1 MKQNFIFKSF
11 ISFVLAFLL
20 VVPASIQAAQPK
32 DDNTSPYFESA
43 AVRDS
48 FMNCK
53 KPIWTNNWDDLPAD
67 KQQDHFVE
75 FNNDPKYGNMT
86 FHELRNRRALTGESC
101 TINKLIGVVGVGSW
115 TKNLGALTDE
125 DLDNYAE
132 IKSVVKAG
140 VTVNPIVSVR
150 DMDNYYSKGTVA
162 GYAVV
167 AGSGSSLLTLNV
179 IKSYSIG
186 FYRDGVLQ
194 GVKAVREGQDG
205 SGVTLKLLQ
214 IPGTDNVS
222 IMLTAQS
229 DWLFDEI
236 TLDCSGG
243 VQADVANLM
252 EIRYAFVG
260 EPTEF
265 TITNGGIKNFNN
277 YNEDKTDIALSKM
290 QGWNPAILI
299 PLPFIPSEVEK
310 MTNDDLDDYATITPI
325 LDVAYQGGA
334 KFMMKN
340 NKNPNAE
347 AFEAGMETGFKYKA
361 LDAVNLTVGPWIELI
376 LFDHNGNQVQKETIS
391 AQILNLSLG
400 KLADGTVSVKSK
412 VPFSGCEIR
421 FLTVVG
427 LKVIGGMGIHYGF
440 VKLPPDA
447 SHRCQINP
455 TISSNICGSQTSFT
469 LRSNP
474 EVSVTWSLVNA
485 WDLKNNDIL
494 ATTPVKVTSAG
505 QVTNLGPGKYTF
517 RATAQD
523 GCYDETTITVG
534 GFNDGNTTCGKPLV
548 NKLGEDIYEVSPK
561 IHDTSGSLLSIS
573 ELKDRDNIIKGEYD
587 QYAEYIGGLSL
598 ADNLCIIGIHRKDG
612 QLIYDATD
620 RHEGESEADA
630 VKRAQPKRIGFVV
643 EADATVINLHA
654 LQFLQIRCYNQ
665 GKEVYRHLIDENNA
679 ISADVAG
686 SDKLQKIRYSIE
698 VPAYDSKGNQIQMD
712 EFQLWNSGVLNL
724 GGSKLRIYY
733 AFIEEAADDCS
744 SPLACGSLVMSYNHS
759 HTTINADET
768 KFGGVVSVATVDDN
782 LGYLVDDDL
791 NTYMAVANTVSV
803 GVGQTFAVKMGRTL
817 DYHHQLGIVID
828 NKTFLAAVKVGNW
841 LTVETYKNGNPSGDK
856 FTDWKVISANVA
868 GYGDKNILFLQ
879 PKNAYDE
886 VRFTVANIV
895 GALDVQK
902 FYGLVTRGDID
913 NDGIPDC
920 KDDNSCV
927 NGIKDIVINNVC
939 AGDKIIVTATGL
951 TGVDYYLYFGDKNAG
966 ENGIVSLHSTSDT
979 KNNIQYTYTTK
990 KPGEYQ
996 LSFFDGSGKP
1006 LSSVVYQVHPLQ
1018 TRWLPGASTNEWNKW
1033 DNWSDGSPYCCTNAI
1048 ISSDAENFPMLG
1060 TTEKPDDYC
1069 CKDIFF
1075 ESRSAVDNVPSLNY
1089 RKAWV
1094 ELEQKPNRYYL
1105 LSAPLKQMYTGDMF
1119 MPADTTKAKYF
1130 EELNEE
1136 NWQEQ
1141 RFNPSIYQRLWAAAH
1156 PGKILNSKGNPVLMD
1171 ETLAVSEATWSRNF
1185 NAVAKEYGM
1194 GEGFSMWIDN
1204 GNLPATNKFSIRL
1217 PKAHKKYSYFVD
1229 YDQEKV
1235 ASETVTKDENQ
1246 INRFI
1251 YESKTA
1257 NEGDL
1262 TMEYKYLS
1270 EGKNVTEN
1278 RTVYV
1283 GQSEYQITLKSDVPT
1298 QTFVLGNPFMSRL
1311 NIKKFLEVNENVS
1324 SVKVEVEN
1332 ESGDM
1337 EEQTVS
1343 KAGDAI
1349 ASTGSVTTIAPMQ
1362 AFYVTTKD
1370 EASKQITLLL
1380 TTEMIGGSKKATE
1393 ESKPAEAKGLRVCV
1407 ESLKT
1412 GSKSAAML
1420 VMENSVTAHDGSVGS
1435 SSSSSKGFGLVP
1447 TLLDS
1452 EVKSPLKVFGI
1463 QQSQAYDILPMT
1475 GATPLGIYLSQKDS
1489 ISIEVKPV
1497 LGVDMSGYVL
1507 HDMLSGADYSLG
1519 SPVIISDAETS
1530 LGRFV
1535 IRSRYGSTDVTS
1547 VDADQRISI
1556 VQEGSSV
1563 LVQSAS
1569 GQLKSVKVIDLNG
1582 RIISRVQGNGSRCL
1596 KASIV
1601 SGIQIIHI
1609 ELTDGS
1615 SKDYKMIFHKSLY
1628 HT

>member
-1 MKQNFIFKSF
+1 MKQHFIFKTF
-11 ISFVLAFLL
+11 ISFLLAFLL
-20 VVPASIQAAQPK
+20 AVPASIQAAQPK

-48 FMNCK
+48 FKNCK

-67 KQQDHFVE
+67 NQQDHFVE
-75 FNNDPKYGNMT
+75 FNNDLKYGNMT
-86 FHELRNRRALTGESC
+86 FRELRNRRALTGESC

-115 TKNLGALTDE
+115 TKNLGALTD
-125 DLDNYAE
+125 DSLDNYAE
-132 IKSVVKAG
+132 IKSIVKVG

-167 AGSGSSLLTLNV
+167 AGSGSSLLTLDV
-179 IKSYSIG
+179 IKTYSIG

-252 EIRYAFVG
+252 KIRYAFVG

-277 YNEDKTDIALSKM
+277 YSQGKTDIVLSKM
-290 QGWNPAILI
+290 QGWNPAIVF
-299 PLPFIPSEVEK
+299 PLPFLPSEVNK

-325 LDVAYQGGA
+325 LNVAYQGGA

-340 NKNPNAE
+340 NKDPDAE

-361 LDAVNLTVGPWIELI
+361 LDVLNLKVGPWIELI
-376 LFDHNGNQVQKETIS
+376 LFDHNGKQVQKETIS

-400 KLADGTVSVKSK
+400 KLADGTVSVKAK

-421 FLTVVG
+421 FLTVASLNV
-427 LKVIGGMGIHYGF
+427 VGGMGIHYGF
-440 VKLPPDA
+440 VKLPPDV
-447 SHRCQINP
+447 SHRCPINP
-455 TISSNICGSQTSFT
+455 TISSNVCQSQTSFT

-474 EVSVTWSLVNA
+474 KVSVTWELTGA
-485 WDLKNNDIL
+485 WDLNGNNIL
-494 ATTPVKVTSAG
+494 TTTPVNVTADG
-505 QVTNLGPGKYTF
+505 HVTGMLPGKYTF
-517 RATAQD
+517 RATAKD
-523 GCYDETTITVG
+523 GCSDSTTITVG
-534 GFNDGNTTCGKPLV
+534 GFGMGETLCGKPLANDSGKTV
-548 NKLGEDIYEVSPK
+548 YALSTDKHAS
-561 IHDTSGSLLSIS
+561 SGSLISIS
-573 ELKDRDNIIKGEYD
+573 DLKNHQNILNKD
-587 QYAEYIGGLSL
+587 DTSYAEYISGI
-598 ADNLCIIGIHRKDG
+598 NLGNNLGIIGIKRIEKDS
-612 QLIYDATD
+612 LIYDAAD
-620 RHEGESEADA
+620 RYPNEKPEDA

-643 EADATVINLHA
+643 EATGTVLNLHA
-654 LQFLQIRCYNQ
+654 LEFLQIRCYHN
-665 GKEVYRHLIDENNA
+665 GEEIYRHLIDENNA
-679 ISADVAG
+679 ISADLIG
-686 SDKLQKIRYSIE
+686 SEKVQKVRYSIE
-698 VPAYDSKGNQIQMD
+698 VPSIDKNGKPTQMD
-712 EFQLWNSGVLNL
+712 EFQLWYSGAVNL
-724 GGSKLRIYY
+724 GVSKLRIYY
-733 AFIEEAADDCS
+733 AFIEEASDDCS
-744 SPLACGSLVMSYNHS
+744 SPLACSSMVMSHNHS
-759 HTTINADET
+759 HTTINANET
-768 KFGGVVSVATVDDN
+768 KFGGAVNVATVDDN

-791 NTYMAVANTVSV
+791 NTYMTVANTVSL

-828 NKTFLAAVKVGNW
+828 NKTFLAAVNVGDW
-841 LTVETYKNGNPSGDK
+841 LTVETFKDGNSTGDK
-856 FTDWKVISANVA
+856 FTDWKVISAKVA

-879 PKNAYDE
+879 PKKAYDE
-886 VRFTVANIV
+886 VRFTLGKIV

-920 KDDNSCV
+920 KDDQSCV
-927 NGIKDIVINNVC
+927 DGVDDIVVNNVC
-939 AGDKIIVTATGL
+939 VGDKIVVTATGL
-951 TGVDYYLYFGDKNAG
+951 TDVDYHLYFGDKNAG
-966 ENGIVSLHSTSDT
+966 ENGIVSLHSTSD
-979 KNNIQYTYTTK
+979 KQNNIKYTYTTK
-990 KPGEYQ
+990 EPGEYQ
-996 LSFFDGSGKP
+996 LTFFDGSWTP

-1018 TRWLPGASTNEWNKW
+1018 TRWLPSASTNEWNKW

-1048 ISSDAENFPMLG
+1048 ISSDADNFPVLG
-1060 TTEKPDDYC
+1060 TAVKPADYC

-1075 ESRSAVDNVPSLNY
+1075 EPRSAVDNVPSLNY

-1094 ELEQKPNRYYL
+1094 ELEQKPNHYYL

-1130 EELNEE
+1130 EDLNEE
-1136 NWQEQ
+1136 NWKEQ
-1141 RFNPSIYQRLWAAAH
+1141 RFNPSIYQRLWAAAS
-1156 PGKILNSKGNPVLMD
+1156 PGKIYSLDSGNPVLQN
-1171 ETLAVSEATWSRNF
+1171 EKLGVNEATWSHNF
-1185 NAVAKEYGM
+1185 NAVAKPYGM

-1217 PKAHKKYSYFVD
+1217 PKAHKEYSYFVD

-1235 ASETVTKDENQ
+1235 ASETVTKDANK

-1251 YESKTA
+1251 YEPDSPQQ
-1257 NEGDL
+1257 GDL
-1262 TMEYKYLS
+1262 TMEYKYQS
-1270 EGKNVTEN
+1270 EGKEVREN
-1278 RTVYV
+1278 RTVFV
-1283 GQSEYQITLKSDVPT
+1283 GQSEYQITLNSDIPT
-1298 QTFVLGNPFMSRL
+1298 NTFLLGNPFMSRL
-1311 NIKKFLEVNENVS
+1311 NIEEFLEVNENVR

-1332 ESGDM
+1332 ESGGM

-1343 KAGDAI
+1343 KV
-1349 ASTGSVTTIAPMQ
+1349 ASTGNATTIAPMQ
-1362 AFYVTTKD
+1362 AFYVTTNG

-1380 TTEMIGGSKKATE
+1380 TPEMIDGSKKATE
-1393 ESKPAEAKGLRVCV
+1393 ESKPAEAKGLKVCV

-1412 GSKSAAML
+1412 RSKSAAML
-1420 VMENSVTAHDGSVGS
+1420 VMENSETAYDVSAGS
-1435 SSSSSKGFGLVP
+1435 SFKNSVLVP

-1475 GATPLGIYLSQKDS
+1475 GATSLGIYLSQKDS
-1489 ISIEVKPV
+1489 IRIEVKPIQ
-1497 LGVDMSGYVL
+1497 GVDMSGYVL
-1507 HDMLSGADYSLG
+1507 HDMLSGADYSLD
-1519 SPVIISDAETS
+1519 SPLIIADAETS

-1547 VDADQRISI
+1547 ADTDQRISI
-1556 VQEGSSV
+1556 VKEGSSV

-1596 KASIV
+1596 KASIAT
-1601 SGIQIIHI
+1601 GIQIIHI

-1615 SKDYKMIFHKSLY
+1615 SKDYKMIF
-1628 HT
+1628 

>member
-1 MKQNFIFKSF
+1 MKQHFIFKSF
-11 ISFVLAFLL
+11 ILFVLTFLM

-48 FMNCK
+48 FKNCK
-53 KPIWTNNWDDLPAD
+53 KPIWTNNWDDLPD
-67 KQQDHFVE
+67 GVQQDHFVE

-86 FHELRNRRALTGESC
+86 FRELRNRRALTGESC

-115 TKNLGALTDE
+115 TKNLGALTD
-125 DLDNYAE
+125 DSLDNYAE
-132 IKSVVKAG
+132 IKSIVKVG

-167 AGSGSSLLTLNV
+167 AGSGSSLLTLDV
-179 IKSYSIG
+179 IKTYSIG

-252 EIRYAFVG
+252 KIRYAFVG

-277 YNEDKTDIALSKM
+277 YSQGKTDIALSEM
-290 QGWNPAILI
+290 QGWNPSIVF
-299 PLPFIPSEVEK
+299 PLPFLPSEVNK

-325 LDVAYQGGA
+325 LNVAYQGGA

-340 NKNPNAE
+340 NKDPDAE

-361 LDAVNLTVGPWIELI
+361 LDVLNLKVGPWIELI
-376 LFDHNGNQVQKETIS
+376 LFDHNGKQVQKETIS

-400 KLADGTVSVKSK
+400 KLADGTVSVKAK

-427 LKVIGGMGIHYGF
+427 LKVVGGMGIHYGF
-440 VKLPPDA
+440 VKLPPDV
-447 SHRCQINP
+447 SHRCPINP
-455 TISSNICGSQTSFT
+455 TISSNVCQSQTSFT

-474 EVSVTWSLVNA
+474 KVSVTWKLTGA
-485 WDLKNNDIL
+485 WDLEGNVL
-494 ATTPVKVTSAG
+494 TTTPVKVTADG
-505 QVTNLGPGKYTF
+505 HVTGMLPGKYTF
-517 RATAQD
+517 TATAKD
-523 GCYDETTITVG
+523 GCSDSTTITVG
-534 GFNDGNTTCGKPLV
+534 GFGMGETLCGKPLANDSGKTV
-548 NKLGEDIYEVSPK
+548 YALSTDNHAS
-561 IHDTSGSLLSIS
+561 SGSLISIS
-573 ELKDRDNIIKGEYD
+573 DLKNPQNILNKD
-587 QYAEYIGGLSL
+587 DTSYAEYISGL
-598 ADNLCIIGIHRKDG
+598 NLGNNLGIIGIKRIEEDS
-612 QLIYDATD
+612 LIYDAAG
-620 RHEGESEADA
+620 RYPSETQEDA
-630 VKRAQPKRIGFVV
+630 EKRAKPKRIGFVV
-643 EADATVINLHA
+643 EATGTVLNLHA
-654 LQFLQIRCYNQ
+654 LEFLQIRCYHN
-665 GKEVYRHLIDENNA
+665 GEEIYSHLIDENNA
-679 ISADVAG
+679 ISADLIG
-686 SDKLQKIRYSIE
+686 SEKVQKVRYSIE
-698 VPAYDSKGNQIQMD
+698 VPSIDKNGKPTQMD
-712 EFQLWNSGVLNL
+712 EFQLWYSGAVNL
-724 GGSKLRIYY
+724 GVSKLRIYY
-733 AFIEEAADDCS
+733 AFIEEASDDCS
-744 SPLACGSLVMSYNHS
+744 SPLACSSMVMSHNHS
-759 HTTINADET
+759 HTTINANET
-768 KFGGVVSVATVDDN
+768 KFGGAVNVATVDDN

-791 NTYMAVANTVSV
+791 NTYMAVANTVSL

-828 NKTFLAAVKVGNW
+828 NKTFLAAVNVGNW
-841 LTVETYKNGNPSGDK
+841 LTVETFKDGNSTGDK
-856 FTDWKVISANVA
+856 FTDWKVISAKVA

-879 PKNAYDE
+879 PKKAYDE
-886 VRFTVANIV
+886 VRFTLGKSV

-920 KDDNSCV
+920 KDDQSCV
-927 NGIKDIVINNVC
+927 DGVKDIVVNNVC
-939 AGDKIIVTATGL
+939 VGDKIVVTATGL
-951 TGVDYYLYFGDKNAG
+951 PGTNYYLSFDDKNAG
-966 ENGIVSLHSTSDT
+966 NNEQMILVESTSYT
-979 KNNIQYTYTTK
+979 KDNIKYSYTTK

-996 LSFFDGSGKP
+996 LTFFDGSKTP
-1006 LSSVVYQVHPLQ
+1006 LTSVVYQVHPLQ
-1018 TRWLPGASTNEWNKW
+1018 TRWLATATTNEWNKW
-1033 DNWSDGSPYCCTNAI
+1033 DNWSAGSPYCCTNAI
-1048 ISSDAENFPMLG
+1048 ISSDADNFPVLG
-1060 TTEKPDDYC
+1060 TPVKPADYC

-1075 ESRSAVDNVPSLNY
+1075 EPRSAVDNVPSLNY

-1094 ELEQKPNRYYL
+1094 ELEQKPNHYYL

-1136 NWQEQ
+1136 NWKEQ
-1141 RFNPSIYQRLWAAAH
+1141 RFNPSIYQRLWAAAY
-1156 PGKILNSKGNPVLMD
+1156 PGKIYSLDSKGNPVLKGEKLD
-1171 ETLAVSEATWSRNF
+1171 VNEATWSHNF
-1185 NAVAKEYGM
+1185 NAVAKPYDM

-1217 PKAHKKYSYFVD
+1217 PKAHKEYSYFVD

-1235 ASETVTKDENQ
+1235 ASETVTKDANK

-1251 YESKTA
+1251 YEPDSPQ
-1257 NEGDL
+1257 EGDL

-1270 EGKNVTEN
+1270 EGKEVTEH
-1278 RTVYV
+1278 RTVFV
-1283 GQSEYQITLKSDVPT
+1283 GQSEYQITLNSDTPT
-1298 QTFVLGNPFMSRL
+1298 QTFLLGNPFMSRL
-1311 NIKKFLEVNENVS
+1311 NIEKFLEVNENVN

-1332 ESGDM
+1332 ESGGM

-1343 KAGDAI
+1343 KV
-1349 ASTGSVTTIAPMQ
+1349 ASTGNATTIAPMQ
-1362 AFYVTTKD
+1362 AFYVTTND
-1370 EASKQITLLL
+1370 AASTEITLLL
-1380 TTEMIGGSKKATE
+1380 TPEMIGGSKKATE
-1393 ESKPAEAKGLRVCV
+1393 ESKPAEAKGLKVCV

-1412 GSKSAAML
+1412 RSKSAAML
-1420 VMENSVTAHDGSVGS
+1420 VMENSETAYDVSAGS
-1435 SSSSSKGFGLVP
+1435 SFKNSVLVP

-1475 GATPLGIYLSQKDS
+1475 GATSLGIYLSQKDS
-1489 ISIEVKPV
+1489 IRIEVKPIQ
-1497 LGVDMSGYVL
+1497 GVDMSGYVL
-1507 HDMLSGADYSLG
+1507 HDMLSGADYSLD
-1519 SPVIISDAETS
+1519 SPLIIADAETS

-1535 IRSRYGSTDVTS
+1535 IRSRYGSTDATS
-1547 VDADQRISI
+1547 VDTDQRISI
-1556 VQEGSSV
+1556 VKEGSSV

-1596 KASIV
+1596 KASIAT
-1601 SGIQIIHI
+1601 GIQIIHI

-1615 SKDYKMIFHKSLY
+1615 SKDYKMIF
-1628 HT
+1628 

>member
-1 MKQNFIFKSF
+1 MKLHFIYKTF
-11 ISFVLAFLL
+11 ISFLLAFLM

-53 KPIWTNNWDDLPAD
+53 KPIWTNNWVDLPAD

-75 FNNDPKYGNMT
+75 FNKDPKYGNMT
-86 FHELRNRRALTGESC
+86 FRELRNRRALTGDSC

-115 TKNLGALTDE
+115 TKNLGALTD
-125 DLDNYAE
+125 DSLDNYAQVN
-132 IKSVVKAG
+132 SVVRAG
-140 VTVNPIVSVR
+140 VTVDPIVSVK

-162 GYAVV
+162 GFTIV
-167 AGSGSSLLTLNV
+167 AGSGSSVLSLDV
-179 IKSYSIG
+179 IKAFSIG
-186 FYRDGVLQ
+186 FYRDGKLK
-194 GVKAVREGQDG
+194 GVKVVREGQNG

-214 IPGTDNVS
+214 IPGSNN
-222 IMLTAQS
+222 ICAMLTAES

-236 TLDCSGG
+236 SLDCSGG
-243 VQADVANLM
+243 IQAEVANILK
-252 EIRYAFVG
+252 IKYAFVG
-260 EPTEF
+260 ESTEF
-265 TITNGGIKNFNN
+265 TITDGGIKK
-277 YNEDKTDIALSKM
+277 YNEYSEGDKQVSLKEMKGWRPVAL
-290 QGWNPAILI
+290 GI
-299 PLPFIPSEVEK
+299 PLPFLDNDIKK
-310 MTNDDLDDYATITPI
+310 MTDDNLDNFATIVP
-325 LDVAYQGGA
+325 LLNVGYQGGA
-334 KFMMKN
+334 KFMMQNDKT
-340 NKNPNAE
+340 PQGE
-347 AFEAGMETGFKYKA
+347 AFEAGMEAGFKYKMDAA
-361 LDAVNLTVGPWIELI
+361 LSLNAGTWINVL
-376 LFDHNGNQVQKETIS
+376 LFDHKGNKVQEETIS
-391 AQILNLSLG
+391 AQVLNLSLVQIG
-400 KLADGTVSVKSK
+400 DGTVSIKAK

-421 FLTVVG
+421 FLTVLGVDVG
-427 LKVIGGMGIHYGF
+427 TIGIHYGF
-440 VKLPPDA
+440 VRMAPDV
-447 SHRCQINP
+447 SHRCPINP

-474 EVSVTWSLVNA
+474 KVSVTWSLVNA

-494 ATTPVKVTSAG
+494 ATTPVKVTSDG
-505 QVTNLGPGKYTF
+505 QVTNLEPGKYTF

-548 NKLGEDIYEVSPK
+548 NKLGEDFYEVSPK
-561 IHDTSGSLLSIS
+561 IHESSGSLLSIS
-573 ELKDRDNIIKGEYD
+573 ELKDRDKIIKGEYD

-679 ISADVAG
+679 ISADIAG

-744 SPLACGSLVMSYNHS
+744 SPLACGSLVMSHNHS

-996 LSFFDGSGKP
+996 LTFFDGSGTP

-1156 PGKILNSKGNPVLMD
+1156 PGKIYSLDGNGNAVLKD
-1171 ETLAVSEATWSRNF
+1171 DPLAVNEATWSRNF

-1204 GNLPATNKFSIRL
+1204 GNLPATNRFSIRL
-1217 PKAHKKYSYFVD
+1217 PKAHGKYSYFVD
-1229 YDQEKV
+1229 YDHEKV
-1235 ASETVTKDENQ
+1235 GSETVTKDANQ

-1251 YESKTA
+1251 YESNPA
-1257 NEGDL
+1257 DEGNL
-1262 TMEYKYLS
+1262 SMEYKYLS
-1270 EGKNVTEN
+1270 EGKDVTEN

-1343 KAGDAI
+1343 KVGDAI

-1420 VMENSVTAHDGSVGS
+1420 VMENSETAHDGSVGS

-1475 GATPLGIYLSQKDS
+1475 GATSLGIYLSQKDS

-1507 HDMLSGADYSLG
+1507 HDMLSGADYSLD
-1519 SPVIISDAETS
+1519 SPLIIADAETS

-1547 VDADQRISI
+1547 ADTDQRISI

-1563 LVQSAS
+1563 LVQSAC
-1569 GQLKSVKVIDLNG
+1569 GLLKSVKVIDLNG
-1582 RIISRVQGNGSRCL
+1582 RIISRIQGNGSRCL
-1596 KASIV
+1596 KASIAT
-1601 SGIQIIHI
+1601 GIQIIHI

-1615 SKDYKMIFHKSLY
+1615 SKDYKMIF
-1628 HT
+1628 

>member
-1 MKQNFIFKSF
+1 MKQHFIYKTF
-11 ISFVLAFLL
+11 ISFLLAFLL
-20 VVPASIQAAQPK
+20 AVPASIQAAQPK
-32 DDNTSPYFESA
+32 DDNTSPYFEST

-48 FMNCK
+48 FKNCK

-67 KQQDHFVE
+67 NQQDHFVE
-75 FNNDPKYGNMT
+75 FNNDLKYGNMT
-86 FHELRNRRALTGESC
+86 FRELRNRRALTGESC

-115 TKNLGALTDE
+115 TKNLGALTD
-125 DLDNYAE
+125 DSLDNYAE
-132 IKSVVKAG
+132 IKSIVKVG

-167 AGSGSSLLTLNV
+167 AGSGSSLLTLDV
-179 IKSYSIG
+179 IKTYSIG

-252 EIRYAFVG
+252 KIRYAFVG

-277 YNEDKTDIALSKM
+277 YSQGKTDIVLSKM
-290 QGWNPAILI
+290 QGWNPAIVF
-299 PLPFIPSEVEK
+299 PLPFLPSEVNK

-325 LDVAYQGGA
+325 LNVAYQGGA

-340 NKNPNAE
+340 NKDPDAE

-361 LDAVNLTVGPWIELI
+361 LDVLNLKVGPWIELI
-376 LFDHNGNQVQKETIS
+376 LFDHNGKQVQKETIS

-400 KLADGTVSVKSK
+400 KLADGTVSVKAK

-421 FLTVVG
+421 FLTVASLNV
-427 LKVIGGMGIHYGF
+427 VGGMGIHYGF
-440 VKLPPDA
+440 VKLPPDV
-447 SHRCQINP
+447 SHRCPINP
-455 TISSNICGSQTSFT
+455 TISSNVCQSQTSFT

-474 EVSVTWSLVNA
+474 KVSVTWELTGA
-485 WDLKNNDIL
+485 WDLEGKDIL
-494 ATTPVKVTSAG
+494 ATTSVKVTSDG
-505 QVTNLGPGKYTF
+505 QVTNLEPGKYTF

-534 GFNDGNTTCGKPLV
+534 GFNDGNTTCGKPLANDSEKAV
-548 NKLGEDIYEVSPK
+548 YALSTDKHAS
-561 IHDTSGSLLSIS
+561 SGSLISIS
-573 ELKDRDNIIKGEYD
+573 DLKNPQNILNKD
-587 QYAEYIGGLSL
+587 DTSYAEYISGI
-598 ADNLCIIGIHRKDG
+598 NLGNNLGIIGIKRIEKDS
-612 QLIYDATD
+612 LIYDAAGRYPNETQ
-620 RHEGESEADA
+620 EDA
-630 VKRAQPKRIGFVV
+630 EKRAKPKRIGFVV
-643 EADATVINLHA
+643 EATGTVLNLHA
-654 LQFLQIRCYNQ
+654 LEFLQIRCYHD
-665 GKEVYRHLIDENNA
+665 GEEIYRHLIDENNA
-679 ISADVAG
+679 ISADLIG
-686 SDKLQKIRYSIE
+686 SEKVQKVRYSIE
-698 VPAYDSKGNQIQMD
+698 VPSIDKNGKPTQMD
-712 EFQLWNSGVLNL
+712 EFQLWYSGAVNL
-724 GGSKLRIYY
+724 GVSKLRIYY
-733 AFIEEAADDCS
+733 AFIEEASDDCS
-744 SPLACGSLVMSYNHS
+744 SPLACSSMVMSHNHS
-759 HTTINADET
+759 HTTINANET
-768 KFGGVVSVATVDDN
+768 KFGGVVRVATVDDN

-791 NTYMAVANTVSV
+791 NTYMAVANTVSL

-828 NKTFLAAVKVGNW
+828 NKTFLAAVNVGDW
-841 LTVETYKNGNPSGDK
+841 LTVETFKDGNSTGDK
-856 FTDWKVISANVA
+856 FTDWNVISAKVA

-879 PKNAYDE
+879 PKKAYDE
-886 VRFTVANIV
+886 VRFTLGKIV

-920 KDDNSCV
+920 KDDQSCV
-927 NGIKDIVINNVC
+927 DGVKDIVVNNVC
-939 AGDKIIVTATGL
+939 VGDKIVVTATGL
-951 TGVDYYLYFGDKNAG
+951 PGVDYHLYFGDKNAG
-966 ENGIVSLHSTSDT
+966 ENGIVSLHSTSDS
-979 KNNIQYTYTTK
+979 KDNIQYTYTTK
-990 KPGEYQ
+990 EPGEYQ
-996 LSFFDGSGKP
+996 LTFFDGSWTP

-1018 TRWLPGASTNEWNKW
+1018 TRWLPSASTNEWNKW

-1048 ISSDAENFPMLG
+1048 ISSDADNFPMLG
-1060 TTEKPDDYC
+1060 TPVKPADYC

-1075 ESRSAVDNVPSLNY
+1075 EPRSAVDNVPSLNY

-1094 ELEQKPNRYYL
+1094 ELEQKPNHYYL

-1130 EELNEE
+1130 EELNEG
-1136 NWQEQ
+1136 NWKEL
-1141 RFNPSIYQRLWAAAH
+1141 RFNPSIYQRLWAAAY
-1156 PGKILNSKGNPVLMD
+1156 PGKIYSLDSKGNPVLKGEKLD
-1171 ETLAVSEATWSRNF
+1171 VNEATWSHNF
-1185 NAVAKEYGM
+1185 NAVAKPYGM

-1217 PKAHKKYSYFVD
+1217 PKAHTEYSYFVD

-1235 ASETVTKDENQ
+1235 ASETVTKDANK

-1251 YESKTA
+1251 YESDSPQ
-1257 NEGDL
+1257 EGDL

-1270 EGKNVTEN
+1270 EGKEVTEN
-1278 RTVYV
+1278 RTVFV
-1283 GQSEYQITLKSDVPT
+1283 GQSEYQITLNSNSPT
-1298 QTFVLGNPFMSRL
+1298 QTFLLGNPFMSRL
-1311 NIKKFLEVNENVS
+1311 NIEKFLEVNENVS

-1332 ESGDM
+1332 ESGGM

-1343 KAGDAI
+1343 KV
-1349 ASTGSVTTIAPMQ
+1349 ASTGNATTIAPMQ
-1362 AFYVTTKD
+1362 AFYVTTNG

-1380 TTEMIGGSKKATE
+1380 TPEMIGGSKKATE
-1393 ESKPAEAKGLRVCV
+1393 ESKPAEAKGLKVCV

-1412 GSKSAAML
+1412 RSKSAAML
-1420 VMENSVTAHDGSVGS
+1420 VMENSETAYDVSAGS
-1435 SSSSSKGFGLVP
+1435 SFKNSVWVP

-1475 GATPLGIYLSQKDS
+1475 GATSLGIYLSQKDS
-1489 ISIEVKPV
+1489 IRIEVKPIQ
-1497 LGVDMSGYVL
+1497 GVDMSGYVL
-1507 HDMLSGADYSLG
+1507 HDMLSGADYSLD
-1519 SPVIISDAETS
+1519 SPLIIADAETS

-1547 VDADQRISI
+1547 VDTDQRISI
-1556 VQEGSSV
+1556 VKEGSSV

-1596 KASIV
+1596 KASIAT
-1601 SGIQIIHI
+1601 GIQIIHI

-1615 SKDYKMIFHKSLY
+1615 SKDYKMIF
-1628 HT
+1628 

>member
-1 MKQNFIFKSF
+1 MKQHFIYKTFMSF
-11 ISFVLAFLL
+11 LLAFLL
-20 VVPASIQAAQPK
+20 VVPVSIQAAQPK

-48 FMNCK
+48 FINSK
-53 KPIWTNNWDDLPAD
+53 KPIWTNNWEDLPTD

-75 FNNDPKYGNMT
+75 FTNDPKYGNMT
-86 FHELRNRRALTGESC
+86 FRELRNRRALTGESC
-101 TINKLIGVVGVGSW
+101 TVNKLIGVVGVGSW
-115 TKNLGALTDE
+115 AKDLGALTD
-125 DLDNYAE
+125 DSLDNNAQVN
-132 IKSVVKAG
+132 SVVRAG
-140 VTVNPIVSVR
+140 VTVDPIVSVR

-162 GYAVV
+162 GYTIV
-167 AGSGSSLLTLNV
+167 AGSGSSVLSLEV
-179 IKSYSIG
+179 IKAFSIG
-186 FYRDGVLQ
+186 FYRDGKLQ
-194 GVKAVREGQDG
+194 GVKAVREGQNG

-214 IPGTDNVS
+214 IPGSDN
-222 IMLTAQS
+222 ICAMLTAES

-236 TLDCSGG
+236 SLDCSGG
-243 VQADVANLM
+243 IQAEVANILK
-252 EIRYAFVG
+252 IKYAFVG

-265 TITNGGIKNFNN
+265 TITNGGIKK
-277 YNEDKTDIALSKM
+277 YNDYSEGDKQVSLKEM
-290 QGWNPAILI
+290 KGWRPVLLGI
-299 PLPFIPSEVEK
+299 PLPLLDSDIEK
-310 MTNDDLDDYATITPI
+310 MTDDDLDNFATLVP
-325 LDVAYQGGA
+325 LLNVGYQGGA
-334 KFMMKN
+334 KFMMQN
-340 NKNPNAE
+340 DKNPQGE
-347 AFEAGMETGFKYKA
+347 AFEAGMEAGFKYKMDA
-361 LDAVNLTVGPWIELI
+361 LLSLNAGTWINVL
-376 LFDHNGNQVQKETIS
+376 LFDHKGNKVQEETIS
-391 AQILNLSLG
+391 AQVLNLSLVQIG
-400 KLADGTVSVKSK
+400 DGTVSIKAK

-421 FLTVVG
+421 FLTVLGVDAG
-427 LKVIGGMGIHYGF
+427 AIGIHYGF
-440 VKLPPDA
+440 VRMAPDV
-447 SHRCQINP
+447 SHRCPINP
-455 TISSNICGSQTSFT
+455 TISSNVCQSQTSFT

-474 EVSVTWSLVNA
+474 KVSVTWSLVNA

-505 QVTNLGPGKYTF
+505 QVTNLEPGKYTF

-548 NKLGEDIYEVSPK
+548 NKLGEDFYEVSPK
-561 IHDTSGSLLSIS
+561 IHETSGSLLSVS

-620 RHEGESEADA
+620 RHEGESETDA
-630 VKRAQPKRIGFVV
+630 VKRAQPRRIGFVV

-679 ISADVAG
+679 ISADIAG

-698 VPAYDSKGNQIQMD
+698 VPAYDSKGNPIQMD

-744 SPLACGSLVMSYNHS
+744 SPLACSSLVMSHNHS
-759 HTTINADET
+759 HTTINANET
-768 KFGGVVSVATVDDN
+768 KFGGAVSVATVDDN

-841 LTVETYKNGNPSGDK
+841 LTVETFKDGNSTGDK
-856 FTDWKVISANVA
+856 FTDWKVISADVA
-868 GYGDKNILFLQ
+868 GYGDKNILFFQ
-879 PKNAYDE
+879 PKKAYDE
-886 VRFTVANIV
+886 VRLTLANIV

-920 KDDNSCV
+920 KDDKSCV
-927 NGIKDIVINNVC
+927 DGVDDIVVNNVC
-939 AGDKIIVTATGL
+939 VGDKIVVTATGL
-951 TGVDYYLYFGDKNAG
+951 TGVDYHLYFGDKNAG
-966 ENGIVSLHSTSDT
+966 DNGIVSLHSTSNT

-990 KPGEYQ
+990 EPGEYQ
-996 LSFFDGSGKP
+996 LTFFDGSWTP

-1018 TRWLPGASTNEWNKW
+1018 TRWLPSASTNEWNKW

-1048 ISSDAENFPMLG
+1048 ISSDADNFPMLG
-1060 TTEKPDDYC
+1060 TPVKPADYC

-1075 ESRSAVDNVPSLNY
+1075 EPRSALDNVPSLNY

-1156 PGKILNSKGNPVLMD
+1156 PGKIYVMDSKGSPSLKD
-1171 ETLAVSEATWSRNF
+1171 ETLAVNEATWSRNF

-1204 GNLPATNKFSIRL
+1204 GDLPATNRFSIRL
-1217 PKAHKKYSYFVD
+1217 PKAHEKYSYFVD
-1229 YDQEKV
+1229 YDHEKV
-1235 ASETVTKDENQ
+1235 GSETVTKDANQ

-1251 YESKTA
+1251 YESNPA
-1257 NEGDL
+1257 DGGNL

-1270 EGKNVTEN
+1270 GGKEVTEN
-1278 RTVYV
+1278 RTVFV

-1311 NIKKFLEVNENVS
+1311 DIKKFLEVNENVS
-1324 SVKVEVEN
+1324 SVKMEVEN
-1332 ESGDM
+1332 EPEGM

-1343 KAGDAI
+1343 KVGDAI
-1349 ASTGSVTTIAPMQ
+1349 ASTGSATTIAPMQ

-1370 EASKQITLLL
+1370 NPSKEITLLL
-1380 TTEMIGGSKKATE
+1380 TTDMIGGKKADKTE
-1393 ESKPAEAKGLRVCV
+1393 EDKAKESQGLRVCV
-1407 ESLKT
+1407 ESLTT
-1412 GSKSAAML
+1412 GNKSASLMVKNPAF
-1420 VMENSVTAHDGSVGS
+1420 A
-1435 SSSSSKGFGLVP
+1435 P
-1447 TLLDS
+1447 TLLDG
-1452 EVKSPLKVFGI
+1452 EVKNPVKVFGI
-1463 QQSQAYDILPMT
+1463 HQGQAYDILPMT
-1475 GATPLGIYLSQKDS
+1475 DTMPLGILLSRQDS
-1489 ISIEVKPV
+1489 IRIMVEPAGKK
-1497 LGVDMSGYVL
+1497 METSGYVL
-1507 HDMLSGADYSLG
+1507 HDVLSGTDYELN
-1519 SPVIISDAETS
+1519 SPIIIKNAENS
-1530 LGRFV
+1530 LGRF
-1535 IRSRYGSTDVTS
+1535 IIQKCHESTDIAVS
-1547 VDADQRISI
+1547 EAEKGISI
-1556 VQEGSSV
+1556 VQNGASAV
-1563 LVQSAS
+1563 VQSAA
-1569 GQLKSVKVIDLNG
+1569 GNLKSVEVLDMNG
-1582 RIISRVQGNGSRCL
+1582 RLIGMYPHVDSQQARISV
-1596 KASIV
+1596 AA
-1601 SGIQIIHI
+1601 GIQIVRITFSNGDT
-1609 ELTDGS
+1609 LS
-1615 SKDYKMIFHKSLY
+1615 YKMIFN
-1628 HT
+1628 

>member
-1 MKQNFIFKSF
+1 MKQHFIYKTF
-11 ISFVLAFLL
+11 ISFVLTFLM

-48 FMNCK
+48 FKNCK
-53 KPIWTNNWDDLPAD
+53 KPIWTNNWDDLPD
-67 KQQDHFVE
+67 DNQQDHLVE

-86 FHELRNRRALTGESC
+86 FCKLRNRRALTGESC

-115 TKNLGALTDE
+115 TKNLGALTD
-125 DLDNYAE
+125 DSLDNYAE
-132 IKSVVKAG
+132 IKSIVKVG

-167 AGSGSSLLTLNV
+167 AGSGSSLLTLDV
-179 IKSYSIG
+179 IKTYSIG

-252 EIRYAFVG
+252 KIRYAFVG

-277 YNEDKTDIALSKM
+277 YSQGKTDIVLSKM
-290 QGWNPAILI
+290 QGWNPAILF
-299 PLPFIPSEVEK
+299 PLPFLPSEVNK

-325 LDVAYQGGA
+325 LNVAYQGGA

-340 NKNPNAE
+340 NKDPDAE

-361 LDAVNLTVGPWIELI
+361 LDVLNLKVGPWIELI
-376 LFDHNGNQVQKETIS
+376 LFDHNGEEVQKETIS

-400 KLADGTVSVKSK
+400 KLADGTVSVKAK

-421 FLTVVG
+421 FLTVASLNV
-427 LKVIGGMGIHYGF
+427 VGGMGIHYGF
-440 VKLPPDA
+440 VKLPPDV
-447 SHRCQINP
+447 SHRCPINP
-455 TISSNICGSQTSFT
+455 TISSNVCQSQTSFT

-474 EVSVTWSLVNA
+474 KVSVTWKLTGA
-485 WDLKNNDIL
+485 WDLEGKNIL
-494 ATTPVKVTSAG
+494 ATTPVKVTADG
-505 QVTNLGPGKYTF
+505 HVTGMLPGKYTF
-517 RATAQD
+517 TATAKD
-523 GCYDETTITVG
+523 GCSDSTTITVG
-534 GFNDGNTTCGKPLV
+534 GFGMGETLCGKPLANDSGKTV
-548 NKLGEDIYEVSPK
+548 YALSTDKHAS
-561 IHDTSGSLLSIS
+561 SGSLISIS
-573 ELKDRDNIIKGEYD
+573 DLKNPQNILNKD
-587 QYAEYIGGLSL
+587 DTSYAEYISGI
-598 ADNLCIIGIHRKDG
+598 NLGNNLGIIGIKRIEKDS
-612 QLIYDATD
+612 LIYDAAD
-620 RHEGESEADA
+620 RYPNEKPEDA

-643 EADATVINLHA
+643 EATGTVLNLHA
-654 LQFLQIRCYNQ
+654 LEFLQIRCYHN
-665 GKEVYRHLIDENNA
+665 GEEIYRHLIDENNA
-679 ISADVAG
+679 ISADLIG
-686 SDKLQKIRYSIE
+686 SEKVQKVRYSIE
-698 VPAYDSKGNQIQMD
+698 VPSIDKNGKPTQMD
-712 EFQLWNSGVLNL
+712 EFQLWYSGAVNL
-724 GGSKLRIYY
+724 GVSKLRIYY
-733 AFIEEAADDCS
+733 AFIEEASDDCS
-744 SPLACGSLVMSYNHS
+744 SPLACSSMVMSHNHS
-759 HTTINADET
+759 HTTINANET
-768 KFGGVVSVATVDDN
+768 KFGGVVRVATVDDN

-841 LTVETYKNGNPSGDK
+841 LTLETFKDGNSTGDK
-856 FTDWKVISANVA
+856 FTDWKVISAKVA

-879 PKNAYDE
+879 PKKAYDE
-886 VRFTVANIV
+886 VRFTLANIV

-920 KDDNSCV
+920 KDDQSCV
-927 NGIKDIVINNVC
+927 DGVDDIVVNNVC
-939 AGDKIIVTATGL
+939 VGDKIVVTATGL
-951 TGVDYYLYFGDKNAG
+951 PGVDYHLYFGDKNAG
-966 ENGIVSLHSTSDT
+966 DNGIVSLHSTSDN

-990 KPGEYQ
+990 EPGEYQ
-996 LSFFDGSGKP
+996 LTFFDGSWTP

-1018 TRWLPGASTNEWNKW
+1018 TRWLPSASTNEWNKW

-1048 ISSDAENFPMLG
+1048 ISSDADNFPMLG
-1060 TTEKPDDYC
+1060 TAVKPADYC

-1075 ESRSAVDNVPSLNY
+1075 EPRSAVDNVPSLNY

-1094 ELEQKPNRYYL
+1094 ELEQKPNHYYL

-1119 MPADTTKAKYF
+1119 MPADTTKANYF
-1130 EELNEE
+1130 EDLNEE
-1136 NWQEQ
+1136 NWKEQ
-1141 RFNPSIYQRLWAAAH
+1141 RFNPSIYQRLWAAAY
-1156 PGKILNSKGNPVLMD
+1156 PGKIYSLDSKGNPVLKGEKLD
-1171 ETLAVSEATWSRNF
+1171 VNEATWSHNF
-1185 NAVAKEYGM
+1185 NAVAKPYDM

-1217 PKAHKKYSYFVD
+1217 PKAHKEYSYFVD

-1235 ASETVTKDENQ
+1235 ASETVTKDANK

-1251 YESKTA
+1251 YEPDSPQ
-1257 NEGDL
+1257 EGDL

-1270 EGKNVTEN
+1270 EGKEVTEH
-1278 RTVYV
+1278 RTVFV
-1283 GQSEYQITLKSDVPT
+1283 GQSEYQITLNSDTPT
-1298 QTFVLGNPFMSRL
+1298 QTFLLGNPFMSRL
-1311 NIKKFLEVNENVS
+1311 NIEEFLEVNENVS

-1332 ESGDM
+1332 ESGGM

-1343 KAGDAI
+1343 KV
-1349 ASTGSVTTIAPMQ
+1349 ASTGNATTIAPMQ
-1362 AFYVTTKD
+1362 AFYVTTND
-1370 EASKQITLLL
+1370 AASKQITLLL
-1380 TTEMIGGSKKATE
+1380 TPEMIGGSKKATE
-1393 ESKPAEAKGLRVCV
+1393 ESKPAEAKGLKVCV

-1412 GSKSAAML
+1412 RSKSAAML
-1420 VMENSVTAHDGSVGS
+1420 VMENSETAYDVSAGS
-1435 SSSSSKGFGLVP
+1435 SFKNSVLVP

-1475 GATPLGIYLSQKDS
+1475 GATSLGIYLSQKDS
-1489 ISIEVKPV
+1489 IRIEVKPIQ
-1497 LGVDMSGYVL
+1497 GVDMSGYVL
-1507 HDMLSGADYSLG
+1507 HDMLSGADYSLD
-1519 SPVIISDAETS
+1519 SPLIIADAETS

-1535 IRSRYGSTDVTS
+1535 IRSRYGSTDATS
-1547 VDADQRISI
+1547 VDTDQRISI
-1556 VQEGSSV
+1556 VKEGSSV

-1596 KASIV
+1596 KASIAT
-1601 SGIQIIHI
+1601 GIQIIHI

-1615 SKDYKMIFHKSLY
+1615 SKDYKMIF
-1628 HT
+1628 

>member
-1 MKQNFIFKSF
+1 MKQHFIFKTF
-11 ISFVLAFLL
+11 ISFVLTFLM

-32 DDNTSPYFESA
+32 DDTTSPYFEST

-48 FMNCK
+48 FKNCK
-53 KPIWTNNWDDLPAD
+53 KPIWTNNWDDLPD
-67 KQQDHFVE
+67 DNQQDHLVK

-86 FHELRNRRALTGESC
+86 FCKLRNRRALTGESC

-115 TKNLGALTDE
+115 TKNLGALTD
-125 DLDNYAE
+125 DSLDNYAE
-132 IKSVVKAG
+132 IKSIVKVG

-167 AGSGSSLLTLNV
+167 AGSGSSLLTLDV
-179 IKSYSIG
+179 IKTYSIG

-252 EIRYAFVG
+252 KIRYAFVG

-277 YNEDKTDIALSKM
+277 YSQGKTDIALSEM
-290 QGWNPAILI
+290 QGWNPALIL
-299 PLPFIPSEVEK
+299 PLPFIPSEVNK
-310 MTNDDLDDYATITPI
+310 MTNDDLDDYAIITPI
-325 LDVAYQGGA
+325 LNVAYQGGA

-340 NKNPNAE
+340 NKNPDDE

-361 LDAVNLTVGPWIELI
+361 LDVLNLKVGPWIELI
-376 LFDHNGNQVQKETIS
+376 LFDHNGKEVQKETIS

-400 KLADGTVSVKSK
+400 KLADGTVSVKAK

-421 FLTVVG
+421 FLTVASLNV
-427 LKVIGGMGIHYGF
+427 VGGMGIHYGF
-440 VKLPPDA
+440 VKLPPDV
-447 SHRCQINP
+447 SHRCPINP
-455 TISSNICGSQTSFT
+455 TISSNVCQSQTSFT

-474 EVSVTWSLVNA
+474 KVSVTWELTGA
-485 WDLKNNDIL
+485 WDLEGNNIL
-494 ATTPVKVTSAG
+494 ATTPVNVTADG
-505 QVTNLGPGKYTF
+505 HVTGMLPGKYTF
-517 RATAQD
+517 RATAKD
-523 GCYDETTITVG
+523 GCSDSTTITVG
-534 GFNDGNTTCGKPLV
+534 GFGMGETLCGKPLA
-548 NKLGEDIYEVSPK
+548 NDSGKTIYDLSTDK
-561 IHDTSGSLLSIS
+561 HASSGSLISIS
-573 ELKDRDNIIKGEYD
+573 DLKNPQNILNKD
-587 QYAEYIGGLSL
+587 DTSYAEYISGI
-598 ADNLCIIGIHRKDG
+598 NLGNNLGIIGIKRIEKDS
-612 QLIYDATD
+612 LIYDAAY
-620 RHEGESEADA
+620 RYPNEKPEDA

-643 EADATVINLHA
+643 EATGTVLNLHA
-654 LQFLQIRCYNQ
+654 LEFLQIRCYHD
-665 GKEVYRHLIDENNA
+665 GEEIYRHLIDENNA
-679 ISADVAG
+679 ISADLIG
-686 SDKLQKIRYSIE
+686 SEKVQKVRYSIE
-698 VPAYDSKGNQIQMD
+698 VPSIDKNGKPTQMD
-712 EFQLWNSGVLNL
+712 EFQLWYSGAVNL
-724 GGSKLRIYY
+724 GVSKLRIYY
-733 AFIEEAADDCS
+733 AFIEEASDDCS
-744 SPLACGSLVMSYNHS
+744 SPLACSSMVMSHNHS
-759 HTTINADET
+759 HTTINANET
-768 KFGGVVSVATVDDN
+768 KFGGAVNVATVDDN

-791 NTYMAVANTVSV
+791 NTYMAVANTVSL

-828 NKTFLAAVKVGNW
+828 NKTFLAAVNVGDW
-841 LTVETYKNGNPSGDK
+841 LTVETFKDGNSTGDK
-856 FTDWKVISANVA
+856 FTDWKVISAKVA

-879 PKNAYDE
+879 PKKAYDE
-886 VRFTVANIV
+886 VRFTLGKIV

-920 KDDNSCV
+920 KDDQSCV
-927 NGIKDIVINNVC
+927 DGVKDIVVNNVC
-939 AGDKIIVTATGL
+939 VGDNIVVTATGL
-951 TGVDYYLYFGDKNAG
+951 PETNYYLSFDDKNAG
-966 ENGIVSLHSTSDT
+966 NNEQMIPVKSTSD
-979 KNNIQYTYTTK
+979 NNIKYSYKTK

-996 LSFFDGSGKP
+996 LTFFDGSKTP
-1006 LSSVVYQVHPLQ
+1006 LTSVVYQVHPLQ
-1018 TRWLPGASTNEWNKW
+1018 TRWLATATTNEWNKW

-1048 ISSDAENFPMLG
+1048 ISSDADNFPVLG
-1060 TTEKPDDYC
+1060 TPVKPADYC

-1075 ESRSAVDNVPSLNY
+1075 EPRSAVDNVPSLNY

-1094 ELEQKPNRYYL
+1094 ELEQKPNHYYL

-1136 NWQEQ
+1136 NWKEQ
-1141 RFNPSIYQRLWAAAH
+1141 RFNPSIYQRLWAAAS
-1156 PGKILNSKGNPVLMD
+1156 PGKIYSLDSKGDPVLTD
-1171 ETLAVSEATWSRNF
+1171 DKPLAVKEGTWSHNF
-1185 NAVAKEYGM
+1185 NAVAKPYGM

-1217 PKAHKKYSYFVD
+1217 PKAHKEYSYFVD

-1235 ASETVTKDENQ
+1235 ASEKVTKDANK

-1251 YESKTA
+1251 YEPDSPQ
-1257 NEGDL
+1257 EGDL

-1270 EGKNVTEN
+1270 GGKEVTEN
-1278 RTVYV
+1278 RTVFV
-1283 GQSEYQITLKSDVPT
+1283 GQSEYQITLNSDSPT

-1332 ESGDM
+1332 ESGGM

-1343 KAGDAI
+1343 KG
-1349 ASTGSVTTIAPMQ
+1349 ASTGNATTIAPMQ
-1362 AFYVTTKD
+1362 AFYVTTNG

-1380 TTEMIGGSKKATE
+1380 TPEMIDGSKKATE
-1393 ESKPAEAKGLRVCV
+1393 ESKPAEAKGLKVCV

-1412 GSKSAAML
+1412 RSKSAAML
-1420 VMENSVTAHDGSVGS
+1420 VMENSETAYDVSAGS
-1435 SSSSSKGFGLVP
+1435 SFKNSVLVP

-1475 GATPLGIYLSQKDS
+1475 GATSLGIYLSQKDS
-1489 ISIEVKPV
+1489 IRIEVKPIQ
-1497 LGVDMSGYVL
+1497 GVDMSGYVL
-1507 HDMLSGADYSLG
+1507 HDMLSGADYSLD
-1519 SPVIISDAETS
+1519 SPLIIADAETS

-1535 IRSRYGSTDVTS
+1535 IRSRYGSTDATS
-1547 VDADQRISI
+1547 VDTDQRISI
-1556 VQEGSSV
+1556 VKEGSSV

-1582 RIISRVQGNGSRCL
+1582 RIISRVQGNGSRYL
-1596 KASIV
+1596 KASIAT
-1601 SGIQIIHI
+1601 GIQIIHI

-1615 SKDYKMIFHKSLY
+1615 SKDYKMIF
-1628 HT
+1628 

>member
-1 MKQNFIFKSF
+1 MKQHFIFKSF
-11 ISFVLAFLL
+11 ILFVLTFLM

-53 KPIWTNNWDDLPAD
+53 KPIWTNNWYGLPSE

-75 FNNDPKYGNMT
+75 FTNDPKYGNMT
-86 FHELRNRRALTGESC
+86 FRELRNRRALTGESC
-101 TINKLIGVVGVGSW
+101 TVNKLIGVVGVGSW
-115 TKNLGALTDE
+115 AKDLGALTD
-125 DLDNYAE
+125 DSLDNNAQVN
-132 IKSVVKAG
+132 SVVRAG
-140 VTVNPIVSVR
+140 VTVDPIVSVR

-162 GYAVV
+162 GYTIV
-167 AGSGSSLLTLNV
+167 AGSGSSVLSLDV
-179 IKSYSIG
+179 IKAFSIG
-186 FYRDGVLQ
+186 FYRDGKLQ
-194 GVKAVREGQDG
+194 GVKAVREGQNG

-214 IPGTDNVS
+214 IPGSDN
-222 IMLTAQS
+222 ICAMLTAES

-236 TLDCSGG
+236 SLDCSGG
-243 VQADVANLM
+243 IQAEVANILK
-252 EIRYAFVG
+252 IKYAFVG

-265 TITNGGIKNFNN
+265 TITNGGIKK
-277 YNEDKTDIALSKM
+277 YNDYSEGDKQVSLKEM
-290 QGWNPAILI
+290 KGWRPVLLGI
-299 PLPFIPSEVEK
+299 PLPLLDGDIEK
-310 MTNDDLDDYATITPI
+310 MTDDDLDNFATLVP
-325 LDVAYQGGA
+325 LLNVGYQGGA
-334 KFMMKN
+334 KFMMQN
-340 NKNPNAE
+340 DKNPQGE
-347 AFEAGMETGFKYKA
+347 AFEAGMEAGFKYKMDA
-361 LDAVNLTVGPWIELI
+361 LLSLNAGTWINVL
-376 LFDHNGNQVQKETIS
+376 LFDHKGNKVQEETIS
-391 AQILNLSLG
+391 AQVLNLSLVQIG
-400 KLADGTVSVKSK
+400 DGTVSIKAK

-421 FLTVVG
+421 FLTVLGVDAG
-427 LKVIGGMGIHYGF
+427 AIGIHYGF
-440 VKLPPDA
+440 VRMAPDV
-447 SHRCQINP
+447 SHRCPINP

-505 QVTNLGPGKYTF
+505 QVTNLEPGKYTF

-548 NKLGEDIYEVSPK
+548 NKLGEDFYEVSPK
-561 IHDTSGSLLSIS
+561 IHETSGSLLSVS

-620 RHEGESEADA
+620 RHEGESEPDA

-679 ISADVAG
+679 ISADIAG

-698 VPAYDSKGNQIQMD
+698 VPAYDSKGNPIQMD

-744 SPLACGSLVMSYNHS
+744 SPLACSSLVMSHNHS
-759 HTTINADET
+759 HTTINANET
-768 KFGGVVSVATVDDN
+768 KFGGAVSVATVDDN

-841 LTVETYKNGNPSGDK
+841 LTVETFKDGNSTGDK
-856 FTDWKVISANVA
+856 FTDWKVISADVA
-868 GYGDKNILFLQ
+868 GYGDKNILFFQ
-879 PKNAYDE
+879 PKKAYDE
-886 VRFTVANIV
+886 VRLTLAKIV

-902 FYGLVTRGDID
+902 LYGLVTRGDID

-920 KDDNSCV
+920 KDDKSCV
-927 NGIKDIVINNVC
+927 DGVDDIVVNNVC
-939 AGDKIIVTATGL
+939 VGDTIVVTATGL
-951 TGVDYYLYFGDKNAG
+951 TGVDYHLYFGDKNAG
-966 ENGIVSLHSTSDT
+966 DNGIVSLHSTSDT
-979 KNNIQYTYTTK
+979 KNNIKYSYITK

-996 LSFFDGSGKP
+996 LTFFDGSWTP

-1018 TRWLPGASTNEWNKW
+1018 TRWLPSASTNEWNKW

-1048 ISSDAENFPMLG
+1048 ISSDADNFPMLG
-1060 TTEKPDDYC
+1060 TPVKPADYC

-1075 ESRSAVDNVPSLNY
+1075 EPRSAVDNVPSLNY

-1094 ELEQKPNRYYL
+1094 ELEQKPNHYYL

-1119 MPADTTKAKYF
+1119 MPADTTKANYF
-1130 EELNEE
+1130 EDLNEE
-1136 NWQEQ
+1136 NWKEQ

-1156 PGKILNSKGNPVLMD
+1156 PGKIYSLDSKGNPVLTD
-1171 ETLAVSEATWSRNF
+1171 ETLAVNEATWSHNF
-1185 NAVAKEYGM
+1185 NAVAKPYGM

-1217 PKAHKKYSYFVD
+1217 PKAHKEYSYFVD

-1235 ASETVTKDENQ
+1235 ASETVTKDANK

-1251 YESKTA
+1251 YEPDSPQ
-1257 NEGDL
+1257 EGDL

-1270 EGKNVTEN
+1270 EGKEVTEN
-1278 RTVYV
+1278 RTVFV
-1283 GQSEYQITLKSDVPT
+1283 GQSEYQITLKSDIPT

-1332 ESGDM
+1332 ESGGM

-1343 KAGDAI
+1343 KVGDAI
-1349 ASTGSVTTIAPMQ
+1349 ASTGSATTIAPMQ
-1362 AFYVTTKD
+1362 AFYVATKD
-1370 EASKQITLLL
+1370 NPSKEITLLL
-1380 TTEMIGGSKKATE
+1380 TTDMIGGKKADKTE
-1393 ESKPAEAKGLRVCV
+1393 EDKAKESQGLRVCV
-1407 ESLKT
+1407 ESLTT
-1412 GSKSAAML
+1412 GNKSASLMVKNPAF
-1420 VMENSVTAHDGSVGS
+1420 A
-1435 SSSSSKGFGLVP
+1435 P
-1447 TLLDS
+1447 TLIDG
-1452 EVKSPLKVFGI
+1452 EVKNPVKVFGI
-1463 QQSQAYDILPMT
+1463 HQGQAYDILPMT
-1475 GATPLGIYLSQKDS
+1475 DTMPLGILLSRQDS
-1489 ISIEVKPV
+1489 IRIMVEPAGKK
-1497 LGVDMSGYVL
+1497 METSGYVL
-1507 HDMLSGADYSLG
+1507 HDVLSGTDYELN
-1519 SPVIISDAETS
+1519 SPIIIKNAENS
-1530 LGRFV
+1530 LGRF
-1535 IRSRYGSTDVTS
+1535 IIQKCHESTDIAVS
-1547 VDADQRISI
+1547 EAEKGISI
-1556 VQEGSSV
+1556 VQNGASAV
-1563 LVQSAS
+1563 VQSAA
-1569 GQLKSVKVIDLNG
+1569 GNLKSVEVLDMNG
-1582 RIISRVQGNGSRCL
+1582 RLIGMYPHVDSQQARISV
-1596 KASIV
+1596 AA
-1601 SGIQIIHI
+1601 GIQIVRITFSNGDT
-1609 ELTDGS
+1609 LS
-1615 SKDYKMIFHKSLY
+1615 YKMIFN
-1628 HT
+1628 

>member
-1 MKQNFIFKSF
+1 MKLHFIYKTF
-11 ISFVLAFLL
+11 ISFLLAFLMA
-20 VVPASIQAAQPK
+20 VPASIQAAQPK

-53 KPIWTNNWDDLPAD
+53 KPIWTNNWVDLPAD
-67 KQQDHFVE
+67 KQKEHFVK
-75 FNNDPKYGNMT
+75 FNDDPRYGNMT
-86 FHELRNRRALTGESC
+86 FRELRNRRALTGDSC

-115 TKNLGALTDE
+115 TKNLGALTD
-125 DLDNYAE
+125 DSLDNYAQVN
-132 IKSVVKAG
+132 SVVRAG
-140 VTVNPIVSVR
+140 VTVDPIVSIK

-162 GYAVV
+162 GFTIV
-167 AGSGSSLLTLNV
+167 AGSGSSVLSLDV
-179 IKSYSIG
+179 IKAFSIG
-186 FYRDGVLQ
+186 FYRDGKLK
-194 GVKAVREGQDG
+194 GVKVVREGQNG

-214 IPGTDNVS
+214 IPGSNN
-222 IMLTAQS
+222 ICAMLTAES

-236 TLDCSGG
+236 SLDCSGG
-243 VQADVANLM
+243 IQAEVANILK
-252 EIRYAFVG
+252 IKYAFVG
-260 EPTEF
+260 ESTEF
-265 TITNGGIKNFNN
+265 TITDGGIKK
-277 YNEDKTDIALSKM
+277 YNEYSEGDKQVSLKEMKGWRPVAL
-290 QGWNPAILI
+290 GI
-299 PLPFIPSEVEK
+299 PLPFLDNDIKK
-310 MTNDDLDDYATITPI
+310 MTDDNLDNFATIVPLI
-325 LDVAYQGGA
+325 DIGYQGGA
-334 KFMMKN
+334 KFMMQN
-340 NKNPNAE
+340 DKNPQGE
-347 AFEAGMETGFKYKA
+347 AFEAGMEAGFKYKMAAA
-361 LDAVNLTVGPWIELI
+361 LSLNAGTWVNVL
-376 LFDHNGNQVQKETIS
+376 LFDHKGNKVQEETIS
-391 AQILNLSLG
+391 AQVLNLSLVQIG
-400 KLADGTVSVKSK
+400 DGTVSIKAK

-421 FLTVVG
+421 FLTV
-427 LKVIGGMGIHYGF
+427 IGADAGTIGIHYGF
-440 VKLPPDA
+440 VRMAPDV
-447 SHRCQINP
+447 SHRCPINP

-505 QVTNLGPGKYTF
+505 QVTNLEPGKYTF

-548 NKLGEDIYEVSPK
+548 NKLGEDFYEVSPK

-744 SPLACGSLVMSYNHS
+744 SPLACGSLVMSHNHS

-1075 ESRSAVDNVPSLNY
+1075 EPRSAVDNVPSLNY

-1156 PGKILNSKGNPVLMD
+1156 PGKIYSLDGNGNAVLED
-1171 ETLAVSEATWSRNF
+1171 DPLAVNEATWSRNF

-1204 GNLPATNKFSIRL
+1204 GNLPATNRFSIRL
-1217 PKAHKKYSYFVD
+1217 PKAHGKYSYFVD
-1229 YDQEKV
+1229 YDHEKV
-1235 ASETVTKDENQ
+1235 GSETVTKDANQ

-1251 YESKTA
+1251 YESNPA
-1257 NEGDL
+1257 DEGNL
-1262 TMEYKYLS
+1262 SMEYKYLS
-1270 EGKNVTEN
+1270 EGKDVTEN

-1343 KAGDAI
+1343 KVGDAI

-1420 VMENSVTAHDGSVGS
+1420 VMENSETAHDGSVGS

-1547 VDADQRISI
+1547 VDTDQRISI

-1596 KASIV
+1596 KASIA

-1615 SKDYKMIFHKSLY
+1615 SKDYKMIF
-1628 HT
+1628 